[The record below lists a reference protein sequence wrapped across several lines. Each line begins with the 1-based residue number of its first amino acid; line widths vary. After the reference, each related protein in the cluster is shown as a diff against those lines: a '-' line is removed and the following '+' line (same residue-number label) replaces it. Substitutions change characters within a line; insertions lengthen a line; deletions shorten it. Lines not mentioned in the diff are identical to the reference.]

1 VEKKIK
7 LQEGS
12 YKYKGFLIE
21 RIDADS
27 EKPYVHWN
35 IGSEVAIYNSDL
47 TEIDWHDAANTL
59 KDAMALIDANPN
71 TN

>member
-1 VEKKIK
+1 MEKKIK

-12 YKYKGFLIE
+12 YKYKGFFIE
-21 RIDADS
+21 RIDADFDKS
-27 EKPYVHWN
+27 YVHWN
-35 IGSEVAIYNSDL
+35 IGTEGEFG
-47 TEIDWHDAANTL
+47 EIDWHDAANTL